1 MEEGRV
7 LGNQRETGLL
17 EWQQLKVFG
26 QNQGSWSRPRVEDL
40 GVIEE
45 DTQGLMGPKAI
56 PKGLPDKVSL

>member
-17 EWQQLKVFG
+17 EWQQLKVCG
-26 QNQGSWSRPRVEDL
+26 QNQGSWSRPRVKDL

-45 DTQGLMGPKAI
+45 DTQGLLGPTAI
-56 PKGLPDKVSL
+56 PKGLPGKASL